1 MICVGV
7 SDVSARFA
15 GRIAARICRGALK
28 LALTGDWIRVE
39 RVPGTVDSLWLRALG
54 GVQGGAMYGF
64 ARGRESFS
72 RSIWRRAFSDD
83 ALDILPGMAGSGVR
97 RFDCSL

>member
-28 LALTGDWIRVE
+28 LAFTGDWIRVE
-39 RVPGTVDSLWLRALG
+39 RVSGTVGSLWLRALG

-72 RSIWRRAFSDD
+72 RSIWRRAFSVD